1 MLGSKNGSR
10 CSNCDVISDLV
21 IVFTP
26 QGKKGFCGPVC
37 AVNYEQKKM
46 MLEGEYEERY
56 NAPMKTGVRAVSK
69 EIQELDK
76 LIDSLKRIDYYST
89 ITYTRRKRLTLER
102 IRDICEKIKIQID
115 SLKYDSTFRA
125 EDEIGVTVKDV
136 IRQFYWTMF
145 NLKNMINTD
154 VKETKKFIEKVVGVL
169 EEEYPEIKNEFE

>member
-154 VKETKKFIEKVVGVL
+154 VKETQKFIEKVVGVL